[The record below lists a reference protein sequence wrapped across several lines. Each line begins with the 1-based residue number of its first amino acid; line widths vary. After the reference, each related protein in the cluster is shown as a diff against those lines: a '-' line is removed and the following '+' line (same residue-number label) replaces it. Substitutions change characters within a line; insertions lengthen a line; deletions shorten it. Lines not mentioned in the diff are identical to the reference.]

1 VVKPLYVAGGV
12 LSEHKVSASD
22 SGYVSN
28 LMYNLW
34 NNKISYADTSN
45 TTHAPASKYFV
56 YNSFQKKITFTTTGS
71 SGSST
76 FNSGTGAMNV
86 PTYTLSGL
94 GGIGF
99 GSLRGSGNILYNG
112 SGQYSIRD
120 SGYVPTIGTHSIW
133 GTKTFYTPPV
143 IKNLSSVKD
152 TSKHVAVFDV
162 NGNMYKEPASWLLSN
177 SNGWLL
183 NGNTGTNPSTNF
195 IGTTDNKDLVFKVNN
210 NIAGLLDYSYS
221 NAFFGV
227 FAGINNTGIDNTGIG
242 EASLYLNNTGTGNTA
257 SGGYCLYHNSI
268 GNYNTA
274 VGVNSLTGNT
284 TGSFNT
290 SIGYNTGTETEAALS
305 YRIYIGA
312 YADSTT
318 KGIYGN
324 ENINRLYFNGIKL
337 LQMTD
342 TTTKI
347 ATKFNLAGVTN
358 YWARSRSV
366 TSPANA
372 NDTVKVKT
380 LKANTVTANN
390 MLNIKG
396 GMTVN
401 DTVIINVLTYN
412 ASKSN
417 TIIIDS
423 LNGANPLVPGS
434 TVNLPSSPYNGEY
447 FMIEFVG
454 APILLSNIYGN
465 GNNIYFMG
473 YTQTGQL
480 YNAPPNNMMKLYW
493 CAVCKYWNIFY

>member
-1 VVKPLYVAGGV
+1 
-12 LSEHKVSASD
+12 
-22 SGYVSN
+22 
-28 LMYNLW
+28 
-34 NNKISYADTSN
+34 
-45 TTHAPASKYFV
+45 
-56 YNSFQKKITFTTTGS
+56 
-71 SGSST
+71 
-76 FNSGTGAMNV
+76 MNV

-99 GSLRGSGNILYNG
+99 GSLSGSGNILYNG

-210 NIAGLLDYSYS
+210 HIAGLLDYSYG
-221 NAFFGV
+221 NTFFGV

-358 YWARSRSV
+358 YWARSGSV

-423 LNGANPLVPGS
+423 LNGANPLVTGS